1 MDHERREMSEKRETV
16 NAAMDQAIP
25 RLAGNIA
32 TGRVEDSIL
41 FPKKF
46 AQSAD
51 FRKNKKEYHAAA
63 GESAIHSGEHLVWNR
78 PRTLC
83 Q

>member
-1 MDHERREMSEKRETV
+1 MGRCLDHERREMSEKRETV

-32 TGRVEDSIL
+32 TGRAEDSMLPPAKPASIGSNVQ
-41 FPKKF
+41 FGS
-46 AQSAD
+46 Q
-51 FRKNKKEYHAAA
+51 
-63 GESAIHSGEHLVWNR
+63 